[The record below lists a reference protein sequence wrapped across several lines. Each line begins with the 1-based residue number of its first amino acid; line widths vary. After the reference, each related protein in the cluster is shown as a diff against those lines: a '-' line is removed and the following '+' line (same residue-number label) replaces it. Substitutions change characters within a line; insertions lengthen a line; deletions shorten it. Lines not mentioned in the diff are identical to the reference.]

1 MRYLVTSKLK
11 NGNVIPALTDTFS
24 SAMAIADMFYKGEYT
39 VKVEIVKISTGATTQ
54 YVF

>member
-1 MRYLVTSKLK
+1 MRYLVTCTMQ
-11 NGNVIPALTDTFS
+11 NGNVIPALTDAFS

-39 VKVEIVKISTGATTQ
+39 VKVEIIKISTGAKTT